1 MPEPPVEAE
10 GAAAPAEGGD
20 AADADFVDAAAADVE
35 AADVVDAVD
44 AVGEPTP
51 DPAATDLEE
60 NLPLTAIPT
69 PLSVAATGDAPD
81 GAAVEADALGGDAE
95 EEPSQNGM
103 PSTMRV
109 EL

>member
-1 MPEPPVEAE
+1 MEAE

-20 AADADFVDAAAADVE
+20 ATDADVVDAAAADVE

-51 DPAATDLEE
+51 DPATTDLEE
-60 NLPLTAIPT
+60 NLLLTANPT
-69 PLSVAATGDAPD
+69 PSSVAATGDAPD
-81 GAAVEADALGGDAE
+81 GAAVEADAPGGDAE
-95 EEPSQNGM
+95 EEPSQSGM
-103 PSTMRV
+103 PLTMRV